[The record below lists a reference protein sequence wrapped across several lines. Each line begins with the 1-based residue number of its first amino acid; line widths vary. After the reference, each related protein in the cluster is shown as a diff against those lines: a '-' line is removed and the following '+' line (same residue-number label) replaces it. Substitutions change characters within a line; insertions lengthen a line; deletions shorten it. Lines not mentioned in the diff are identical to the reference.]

1 PIEKLIFSARP
12 LHHDQPAKRPKL
24 AIGAEAMRPADPR
37 QQLRDPH
44 RPQRRNPTQAGVG
57 GMLATQPRELQSC
70 RAPQRLHLLKLGVE
84 RGGAK
89 ARSRLIQFL
98 QPGRVL
104 FGAVNRPSSTSN
116 PTPAIDRLEPIL
128 EPDRIT

>member
-1 PIEKLIFSARP
+1 MSRERAFAPPRSTPSLSRC
-12 LHHDQPAKRPKL
+12 KR
-24 AIGAEAMRPADPR
+24 
-37 QQLRDPH
+37 
-44 RPQRRNPTQAGVG
+44 
-57 GMLATQPRELQSC
+57 C
-70 RAPQRLHLLKLGVE
+70 
-84 RGGAK
+84 GAK

-128 EPDRIT
+128 EPDRITDQTFIGLHQVFEVLLLRRAFIDRFEFAEPQQARQFLGITRIILITRREQLIMS